1 MENTD
6 ISNKKRDN
14 YLNIIVVESVCVLII
29 LLSVFVTKLL
39 FKNVYQSVE
48 DWYNKNIC
56 VDTDINQVAEEGN
69 FDAV

>member
-39 FKNVYQSVE
+39 FKNVYQAVE

-56 VDTDINQVAEEGN
+56 VDTDINQVVEEGN